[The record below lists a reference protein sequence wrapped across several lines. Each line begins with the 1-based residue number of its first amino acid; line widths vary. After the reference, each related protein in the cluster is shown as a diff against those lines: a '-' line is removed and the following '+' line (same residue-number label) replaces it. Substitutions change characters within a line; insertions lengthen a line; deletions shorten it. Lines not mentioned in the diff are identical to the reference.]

1 VTHADPAEVELL
13 ILDVDGVLTDGRI
26 VIDDMGR
33 ESKSFSARD
42 GMGVTLWRRSGREV
56 AIITGRRSLVVT
68 HRARELGIRHV
79 YQGWSDKAAA
89 LAHLLET
96 VEISAER
103 TAHIGDDLPDLAVM
117 RRVGYPIAVGDA
129 APQVREAAA
138 FVTERRGGH
147 GAVREAIEHLLS
159 AAGDLETTINAYEA
173 T

>member
-1 VTHADPAEVELL
+1 MTHADPSEIELL

-26 VIDDMGR
+26 VIDDLGC
-33 ESKSFSARD
+33 ETKSFHARD

-68 HRARELGIRHV
+68 HRARELGIKHV

-89 LAHLLET
+89 LEHLLET
-96 VEISAER
+96 VDIGAER
-103 TAHIGDDLPDLAVM
+103 AAHIGDDLPDLPIM
-117 RRVGYPIAVGDA
+117 HRIGYPIAVADA
-129 APQVREAAA
+129 APAVRETAA
-138 FVTERRGGH
+138 FVTEQRGGR

-159 AAGDLETTINAYEA
+159 ATGDLETMINAYKA